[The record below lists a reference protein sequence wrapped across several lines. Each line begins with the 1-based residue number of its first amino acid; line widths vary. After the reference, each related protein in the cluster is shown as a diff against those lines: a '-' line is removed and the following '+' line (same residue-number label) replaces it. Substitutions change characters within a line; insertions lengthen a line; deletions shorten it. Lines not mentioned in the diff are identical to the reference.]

1 MGNLVRRKSS
11 MPKQTATNTDR
22 VSRILGIA
30 HAYRPISGDS
40 PQDFATDLLA
50 DLLHYSA
57 AEGVRF
63 GAALMHAQGHFAD
76 EQIKEGRR
84 H

>member
-1 MGNLVRRKSS
+1 MLK
-11 MPKQTATNTDR
+11 PTTTNTDR
-22 VSRILGIA
+22 VSRIASIA
-30 HAYRPISGDS
+30 HAYRPISGES
-40 PQDFATDLLA
+40 PQDFAADLLA

-63 GAALMHAQGHFAD
+63 GAALMHAQGHFAA
-76 EQIKEGRR
+76 EQIKKGCR